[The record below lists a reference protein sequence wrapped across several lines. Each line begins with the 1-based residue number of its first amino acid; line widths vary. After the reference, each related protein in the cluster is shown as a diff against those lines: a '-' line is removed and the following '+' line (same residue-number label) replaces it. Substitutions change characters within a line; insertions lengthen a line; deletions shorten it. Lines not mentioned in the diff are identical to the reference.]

1 MTMTMMIIDY
11 LAKWGHFL
19 AGITWIGLL
28 YYFNFVQTE
37 YFKEADPDARTD
49 AFVKLAPRALWWFRW
64 GAMLTLLTGLVM
76 LWVRGANLTV
86 DGLIGSVMAIL
97 MFLNVWLIIW
107 PNQKILIASNEQIK
121 GGGEALPE
129 AAAAA
134 PKAALASRTNTL
146 FSIPMLY
153 FMGSSA
159 HLPNGPM
166 GGNMTALIIILI
178 IIAVLELN
186 AIFGKPGPIATIKG
200 VITSGFALWAVLLG
214 LLLLLPESSPAPAAE
229 PAATVEPAPAV
240 EEAPAM
246 PAEEP
251 PPLTEAAPA
260 EEPAV
265 MDEAAPA
272 DAAAPEEEAAASM
285 DEAAPAPEAAPPP
298 EADPVADPDPTG

>member
-1 MTMTMMIIDY
+1 MTMLVIDY

-214 LLLLLPESSPAPAAE
+214 LLLLLPESAPAPAAE
-229 PAATVEPAPAV
+229 PAATVEPAPV
-240 EEAPAM
+240 FEEAPAM

-260 EEPAV
+260 EEPAA
-265 MDEAAPA
+265 MDATAPA
-272 DAAAPEEEAAASM
+272 DAAAPGEAAAAM

>member
-229 PAATVEPAPAV
+229 PAATVEPAPVV

-260 EEPAV
+260 EEPAA

-272 DAAAPEEEAAASM
+272 DAAAPEGEAAAAM